1 MNNEKSINHII
12 DDIIEE
18 FEFFDNWEDKYAYII
33 DMGRKLPS
41 LDEKLKTSEAKLKG
55 CQSTV
60 YFYSFKNVDNTFN
73 FRASSDAAIV
83 QGLLALLIR
92 IYNNRN
98 SEEILGLSKD
108 FIQST
113 GLNNH
118 LSITR
123 KNGLASMINAIKL
136 AASK

>member
-60 YFYSFKNVDNTFN
+60 YFHSFKNVDNTLN

>member
-1 MNNEKSINHII
+1 MNNEKSINQII

-18 FEFFDNWEDKYAYII
+18 FEFFDNWEDKYSYII

-41 LDEKLKTSEAKLKG
+41 LDEKLKIDDAKLKG

-60 YFYSFKNVDNTFN
+60 YFHSFKNDDNTFN
-73 FRASSDAAIV
+73 FKAASDAAIV
-83 QGLLALLIR
+83 QGLLALLLR

-98 SEEILGLSKD
+98 SVEILGLSDD
-108 FIQST
+108 FIKST

-123 KNGLASMINAIKL
+123 KNGLSSMISAIKL

>member
-18 FEFFDNWEDKYAYII
+18 FEFFDNWEDKYSYII

-41 LDEKLKTSEAKLKG
+41 LDAKLKTSDAKLKG

-60 YFYSFKNVDNTFN
+60 YFHSFKNVDNTFN
-73 FRASSDAAIV
+73 FKASSDAVIV

-98 SEEILGLSKD
+98 SEEILGLSND

>member
-18 FEFFDNWEDKYAYII
+18 FEFFDNWEDKYSYII

-41 LDEKLKTSEAKLKG
+41 LDAKLKTSEAKLKG

-60 YFYSFKNVDNTFN
+60 NFHSFNV
-73 FRASSDAAIV
+73 RASSDAAIV

-98 SEEILGLSKD
+98 SEEILGLSND